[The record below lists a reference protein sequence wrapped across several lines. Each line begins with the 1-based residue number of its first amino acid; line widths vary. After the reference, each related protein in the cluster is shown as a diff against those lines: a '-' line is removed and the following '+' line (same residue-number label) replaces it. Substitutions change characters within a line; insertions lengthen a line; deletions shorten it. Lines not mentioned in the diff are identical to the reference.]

1 METIKVFNFTGSYVL
16 TNLTPS
22 TQYRIHVRSV
32 RFTGINNETLESIS
46 SVTINTATL
55 GMDASHF
62 VVKYRILQIVYGGSF
77 GVFTDQLVIA
87 KLFQ

>member
-1 METIKVFNFTGSYVL
+1 METINVFNFTGSYVL

-46 SVTINTATL
+46 SMTVNAATL
-55 GMDASHF
+55 GKDAT
-62 VVKYRILQIVYGGSF
+62 L
-77 GVFTDQLVIA
+77 
-87 KLFQ
+87 